1 MASMTVLSIIQRFAY
16 AVGIPSPSTAYV
28 NQSADVQQMVEL
40 LNQEG
45 RSLSRRHNWQAL
57 TFEAS
62 FTTVAT
68 ESQGTL
74 ATIIGATQELRGIV
88 NSTIWNRSTQMLIWG
103 PLSNQTWQAQKAL
116 GLTGPYSQ
124 YRIRGNT
131 LRFDPAPTAGETC
144 YFEYISNCWCT
155 DTTGATYRRN
165 VAADTDLMLL
175 SDEIML
181 AGLEWR
187 WLRKKGLSYAEE
199 FATYE
204 QMVSDA
210 MSRDGTKRTL
220 HMDGG
225 IERRTPGIIVPQG
238 SWPL

>member
-16 AVGIPSPSTAYV
+16 AVGIPSPSTAYA
-28 NQSADVQQMVEL
+28 NQSDDVQQMVEL

-45 RSLSRRHNWQAL
+45 RALSRRHKWQNL

-62 FTTVAT
+62 FTTLAV

-74 ATIIGATQELRGIV
+74 ASIIGATQELRGIV
-88 NSTIWNRSTQMLIWG
+88 NETIYNRDTALPIFG
-103 PLSNQTWQAQKAL
+103 PLSNRQWQQNKAL
-116 GLTGPYSQ
+116 TLTGPYPQ

-131 LRFDPAPTAGETC
+131 LRFYPSPTAGQTC

-155 DTTGATYRRN
+155 DSTGAVYRRN
-165 VAADTDLMLL
+165 VAADADLLL
-175 SDEIML
+175 LDDEIML

-204 QMVSDA
+204 ALVADA
-210 MSRDGTKRTL
+210 MRRDGSQRTIM
-220 HMDGG
+220 MD
-225 IERRTPGIIVPQG
+225 ESNDRRFGTFIPLG

>member
-1 MASMTVLSIIQRFAY
+1 MNVLNIIQRFAY
-16 AVGIPSPSTAYV
+16 AVGIQAPSTAFA
-28 NQSADVQQMVEL
+28 NQADDVQQIVEL

-45 RSLSRRHNWQAL
+45 RQLSIRNNWQAL

-74 ATIIGATQELRGIV
+74 ASIIGATQELRGIV
-88 NSTIWNRSTQMLIWG
+88 NNTIWNRSTQQPIWG
-103 PLSNQTWQAQKAL
+103 PLSKQAWQGQKAL

-155 DTTGATYRRN
+155 DSTGATYRRN
-165 VAADTDLMLL
+165 IGADSDLVLL

-204 QMVSDA
+204 QMVADA
-210 MSRDGTKRTL
+210 MGRDGTKQTL
-220 HMDGG
+220 KMDGG
-225 IERRTPGIIVPQG
+225 LEKRTPGTIVPIG